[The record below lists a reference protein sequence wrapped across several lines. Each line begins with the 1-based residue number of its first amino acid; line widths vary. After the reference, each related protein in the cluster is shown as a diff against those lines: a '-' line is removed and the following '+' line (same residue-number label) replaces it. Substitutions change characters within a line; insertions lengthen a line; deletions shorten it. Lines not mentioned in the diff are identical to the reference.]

1 MWFRNLQL
9 HRLPEGWA
17 PPLESL
23 QQQLSRQV
31 FQACGSQ
38 DFKSRGWIPPRGDDR
53 LVFNLERQ
61 WLLALGIEQKL
72 LPASVIRQEA
82 QLRADRL
89 ESVQGYRPGRKQMKD
104 LREQVT
110 VELLPR
116 AFSRY
121 QAVHCWID
129 PQGGW
134 LCVDASSPAKAE
146 EVLEVLGKCLDDFP
160 LKRLDTQ
167 VSPSAAMAG
176 WLADGDA
183 PPDFSI
189 DRECELRLP
198 GAEKSLVR
206 YVRHPLDGGEIR
218 AHLAAGKEPTR
229 LAMTWEDRISFVL
242 TEKLEI
248 KRLAFLD
255 VLKEDAEKQSE
266 HGDEIFEIEF
276 ALMTGELRR
285 LLPALV
291 AALGGESKKD

>member
-9 HRLPEGWA
+9 YRLPPGWTPTVDA
-17 PPLESL
+17 LHE
-23 QQQLSRQV
+23 QLSRQV

-61 WLLALGIEQKL
+61 WLLALGVEQKL

-82 QLRADRL
+82 EKRANRL
-89 ESVQGYRPGRKQMKD
+89 ESEQGYRPGRKQLRD

-110 VELLPR
+110 VDLLPR

-121 QAVHCWID
+121 QALHCWID
-129 PQGGW
+129 PQDGW
-134 LCVDASSPAKAE
+134 LAIDASSAARAE
-146 EVLEVLGKCLDDFP
+146 ELLEVLGKSLDEFP
-160 LKRLDTQ
+160 LKRLDTRT
-167 VSPSAAMAG
+167 SPGAAMAG
-176 WLADGDA
+176 WLAEGEGPA
-183 PPDFSI
+183 DFSI

-198 GAEKSLVR
+198 GAERSIVR

-229 LAMTWEDRISFVL
+229 LAMTWQDRISFVL

-266 HGDEIFEIEF
+266 HGDEIFDIEF

-291 AALGGESKKD
+291 AALGGEAEKD